1 MVKPIDIHALT
12 LEELSGV
19 VSMYPWYAGA
29 RVELCRRMSE
39 LGALSESQLSETAL
53 YVGSR
58 KLLSDLVRAGR
69 NVDCTDKDLEMLAKT
84 YLPSPQKEEKKVYVV
99 GGDYFSQNQYNEVRR
114 SDDGIFSRFASRARE
129 EGYTDQEPEEQADFC
144 TETLAKIYLEQDYTE
159 QAIDIYSKLSLRY
172 PEKSVYFATLIEEIK
187 QKDNNK

>member
-129 EGYTDQEPEEQADFC
+129 EGYTDPEPEEQADFC

-172 PEKSVYFATLIEEIK
+172 PEKSVYFASLIEEIK

>member
-159 QAIDIYSKLSLRY
+159 QAIEIYSKLSLRY

>member
-172 PEKSVYFATLIEEIK
+172 PEKSIYFATLIEEIK

>member
-99 GGDYFSQNQYNEVRR
+99 GGDYFSQNQYNEVSRL
-114 SDDGIFSRFASRARE
+114 DDGIFSRYASRARE
-129 EGYTDQEPEEQADFC
+129 EGYTDQESEEQADFC

-172 PEKSVYFATLIEEIK
+172 PEKSVYFASLIEEIK